1 MIETITGD
9 HLTES
14 ELQEF
19 RLQNDDHTYYS
30 ILTNERLVEELHYH
44 LTDTLEDRDLMEVK
58 DLRNFWIKRCSTMVQ
73 VLYERAMTQ

>member
-1 MIETITGD
+1 MIETITGE

-44 LTDTLEDRDLMEVK
+44 LTDTLEDKDLMEVK

>member
-58 DLRNFWIKRCSTMVQ
+58 DLRNFWIKRCSTMVK

>member
-44 LTDTLEDRDLMEVK
+44 LTDTLEDKDLMEVK